1 MPTVIKLSG
10 SLAQRFGRE
19 HVRYLETGTTAEAM
33 AALRH
38 TLDGFEQAIVQLAS
52 KGIEFV
58 VFKNRRNIT
67 ADDLSEGG
75 AKEIR
80 VIPRI
85 DGSKGG
91 GFFGAIL
98 GGALIG
104 LSFLATGGLA
114 TGLLI
119 AGGVIGGGGLMQLL
133 SPQPKTPKN
142 IEREGN
148 DPSYGFG
155 GPVSTTASG
164 HPVPLLYGEYPCGG
178 AYISASTVTEDVP
191 VK

>member
-1 MPTVIKLSG
+1 MPTIIKLSG

-19 HVRYLETGTTAEAM
+19 HVRYLEAGTTAEAM

-38 TLDGFEQAIVQLAS
+38 TLDGFEQAIVQLAN

-104 LSFLATGGLA
+104 LSFLASGGLA

-142 IEREGN
+142 IEQEGN

>member
-38 TLDGFEQAIVQLAS
+38 TLDGFERAMIDMCNS
-52 KGIEFV
+52 GIEFV

-91 GFFGAIL
+91 GVFGAIAGVVL
-98 GGALIG
+98 MAVATVMTGGAA
-104 LSFLATGGLA
+104 LAVFAAGAALA
-114 TGLLI
+114 
-119 AGGVIGGGGLMQLL
+119 AGGLMQLL
-133 SPQPKTPKN
+133 SPQPKSPKN
-142 IEREGN
+142 IEQEGN
-148 DPSYGFG
+148 DPSYGYG

-191 VK
+191 VQ